1 MKLSEV
7 VGYSLT
13 SLRHRKMRSWL
24 TILGIVIGIASV
36 VALLDIGEGF
46 SNAVNQQLSAL
57 GSNTIF
63 ITPIAQVNAGSAA
76 FSSSMPASSGKLY
89 QNDADRVKRIPDVTD
104 VARLIM
110 GRADVKF
117 KDKEI
122 SASVSGIEPG
132 VFEKTTAIDI
142 AEGRFLLE
150 SDKRVVV
157 IGDSIANNLF
167 GQKNR
172 VQVNSYLEIGGEKY
186 RVVGVLKK
194 SGGGFGPSSRTD
206 SGIFI
211 PFQEARPLFRETYA
225 DNEIG
230 AMVLRTREGSDSSD
244 VVEKIKSELDASHKV
259 RPDARDYS
267 VVDPKS
273 IQQAIGNVLSLITL
287 FLGAIAGI
295 SLVVGGLA
303 IASNML
309 TSVIERTREIG
320 VLKSVGAT
328 EEDIRNI
335 FLFESGAVGGIGG
348 AAGALLGTALVYI
361 GTLFGVPAAMN
372 LWVIGFGALFAF
384 AIGIVSGY
392 LPAKRAADLSPVEAL
407 RYE

>member
-1 MKLSEV
+1 MELAEAIR
-7 VGYSLT
+7 YSIN
-13 SLRHRKMRSWL
+13 SLRQRKMRSWL
-24 TILGIVIGIASV
+24 TIIGIVIGIASV

-46 SNAVNQQLSAL
+46 NKAVNDQLSVL
-57 GSNTIF
+57 GGNTVF
-63 ITPIAQVNAGSAA
+63 ITPAARVNVGSAA
-76 FSSSMPASSGKLY
+76 FSGRPPASSGKLY
-89 QNDADRVKRIPDVTD
+89 QNDVERVKRIPEVTD

-110 GRADVKF
+110 GRTNVKY

-122 SASVSGIEPG
+122 SATVSGIEPG
-132 VFEKTTAIDI
+132 VFEKTTAIEI

-150 SDKRVVV
+150 SDRKVAVV
-157 IGDSIANNLF
+157 GDSVANSLF

-211 PFQEARPLFRETYA
+211 MFEDARGLLKDTYA
-225 DNEIG
+225 SNEIG
-230 AMVLRTREGSDSSD
+230 AMVLRTREGSDTQE
-244 VVEKIKSELDASHKV
+244 VVEKIKAELDASRKV
-259 RPDARDYS
+259 KPEERDYS

-273 IQQAIGNVLSLITL
+273 IQQAIGNILSLITL

-303 IASNML
+303 IASNMF
-309 TSVIERTREIG
+309 TSVIERTKEIG
-320 VLKSVGAT
+320 ILKAIGAT

-335 FLFESGAVGGIGG
+335 FLFES
-348 AAGALLGTALVYI
+348 
-361 GTLFGVPAAMN
+361 
-372 LWVIGFGALFAF
+372 
-384 AIGIVSGY
+384 
-392 LPAKRAADLSPVEAL
+392 
-407 RYE
+407 